1 MAEEVMADDVTR
13 TRTTRRVMEGSTDI
27 ARSDLISWSSI
38 VAGVVAAFALFVL
51 LGAVAVAAG
60 LEATDTP
67 FKLGG
72 AQVGSII
79 AGLFGVLSF
88 LVGGFVAAW
97 TAHIDEGDNAIMHGF
112 LVWGLFVVLLV
123 LMISLG
129 AGAALGSAAG
139 ILSTSVDKLTPD
151 QIQTAGWGTVFALA
165 IAMAS
170 SILGAL
176 LATRP
181 GIRDSFARRW

>member
-1 MAEEVMADDVTR
+1 MTAVTGDGKMERDVR
-13 TRTTRRVMEGSTDI
+13 TRSGAVDV

-38 VAGVVAAFALFVL
+38 VAGVIAAFGLFVL
-51 LGAVAVAAG
+51 FGAIAVAAG
-60 LEATDTP
+60 LESTDTP

-79 AGLFGVLSF
+79 AGLFGVISF
-88 LVGGFVAAW
+88 VVGGFIAAW
-97 TAHIDEGDNAIMHGF
+97 TAHIDESDTAITHGF
-112 LVWGLFVVLLV
+112 LVWALFVVLLV

-139 ILSTSVDKLTPD
+139 VLSTSVATLTPD
-151 QIQTAGWGTVFALA
+151 QLKSAGWGTVFALA
-165 IAMAS
+165 IALAS
-170 SILGAL
+170 SMLGAI

-181 GIRDSFARRW
+181 GVRDTFARRW

>member
-1 MAEEVMADDVTR
+1 MVEEVAGTRVSSRVLEGPTDV
-13 TRTTRRVMEGSTDI
+13 

-38 VAGVVAAFALFVL
+38 VAGVVTAFGLFVL
-51 LGAVAVAAG
+51 FGAIAVAAG
-60 LEATDTP
+60 LESTDTP

-97 TAHIDEGDNAIMHGF
+97 TAHVDEGDSAMMHGF

-123 LMISLG
+123 LMIALG
-129 AGAALGSAAG
+129 AGSALGSSAG
-139 ILSTSVDKLTPD
+139 ILSTSIDKLTPD
-151 QIQTAGWGTVFALA
+151 QVQTAGWSTVFALA
-165 IAMAS
+165 IALAS
-170 SILGAL
+170 TILGAL
-176 LATRP
+176 LSTRP
-181 GIRDSFARRW
+181 EVRNSFARR

>member
-1 MAEEVMADDVTR
+1 MAEEVTR
-13 TRTTRRVMEGSTDI
+13 TREVRRTQDGPTDV

-38 VAGVVAAFALFVL
+38 VAGVVTAFGLFVL
-51 LGAVAVAAG
+51 FGAIAVAAG
-60 LEATDTP
+60 LESTDTP

-79 AGLFGVLSF
+79 AGLFAVISF

-97 TAHIDEGDNAIMHGF
+97 TAHVDEPDSAMMHGF

-139 ILSTSVDKLTPD
+139 ILVTSVDKLTPD
-151 QIQTAGWGTVFALA
+151 QIQAAGWGTVFALT
-165 IAMAS
+165 IALAS
-170 SILGAL
+170 TILGAL
-176 LATRP
+176 LSTRP
-181 GIRDSFARRW
+181 ELRNTFARR

>member
-1 MAEEVMADDVTR
+1 MTEQVTR
-13 TRTTRRVMEGSTDI
+13 TTVTPRAVEGPTDV
-27 ARSDLISWSSI
+27 ARSDLLSWSSI
-38 VAGVVAAFALFVL
+38 VAGVVSAFGLFVL
-51 LGAVAVAAG
+51 FGAIAIAAG
-60 LEATDTP
+60 LQSTDTP

-79 AGLFGVLSF
+79 AGLFAVLSF

-97 TAHIDEGDNAIMHGF
+97 TAHVDESNSAIMHGF

-139 ILSTSVDKLTPD
+139 ILSTSVNNLTPD
-151 QIQTAGWGTVFALA
+151 QIKTAGWGTVFALA
-165 IAMAS
+165 IALAS
-170 SILGAL
+170 TILGAL
-176 LATRP
+176 LSTRP
-181 GIRDSFARRW
+181 EVRNSFARRW